1 MIGYYF
7 QKYMRLY
14 SFKWHKDHCSH
25 FIQAAAHSDKTID
38 ISYHGPNLIH
48 VKGDVNL
55 KNGDTNMDY
64 NYNHRFYQVIQ
75 IPDKFKK
82 EDVKINIQNGLIRLI
97 IKIHPVNANA
107 NSN

>member
-14 SFKWHKDHCSH
+14 SFKWHKNHCSH
-25 FIQAAAHSDKTID
+25 YIQAAAHSDKTIH

-48 VKGDVNL
+48 IKGDVNL
-55 KNGDTNMDY
+55 NNEDNNMNYKN
-64 NYNHRFYQVIQ
+64 RFYQVIQ

-97 IKIHPVNANA
+97 IKIPVFNANA